1 MNIDSGSLEAEV
13 LNKPFREQAQRGS
26 RMGMMIREG
35 LGRNGGERSAR
46 GRVLRKLTVSGG
58 AEQVYKD
65 LFLFKCSGAYLKYRI
80 C

>member
-1 MNIDSGSLEAEV
+1 
-13 LNKPFREQAQRGS
+13 
-26 RMGMMIREG
+26 MGMMIREG

-58 AEQVYKD
+58 AKQVYKD

>member
-1 MNIDSGSLEAEV
+1 
-13 LNKPFREQAQRGS
+13 
-26 RMGMMIREG
+26 MGMMIREG

-65 LFLFKCSGAYLKYRI
+65 LVLFKCSGAYLKYRI

>member
-1 MNIDSGSLEAEV
+1 
-13 LNKPFREQAQRGS
+13 
-26 RMGMMIREG
+26 MGMMIREG

-46 GRVLRKLTVSGG
+46 ERELTVSGG
-58 AEQVYKD
+58 VEQVYKD